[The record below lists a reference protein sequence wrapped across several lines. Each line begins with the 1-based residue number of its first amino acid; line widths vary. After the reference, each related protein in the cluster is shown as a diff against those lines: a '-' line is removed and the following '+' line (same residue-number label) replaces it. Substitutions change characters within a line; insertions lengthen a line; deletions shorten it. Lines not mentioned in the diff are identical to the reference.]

1 MPVFHESVMTGRWYV
16 IPIGVDADG
25 MFIREE
31 RTIKPFWEG
40 HHSFDFS
47 FAALGSTIYCFG
59 PDDSVFKLGA
69 VGPMTDRW
77 IRAPS
82 MNTHRNQPH
91 KWVLGSKLYLL
102 GSDRRDLEM
111 FAEVFDPVINKWVVL
126 PEPPYEMS
134 YFIVSAALEN
144 PNRILVALKV
154 PQAPSEGCSYDN
166 LSAVFFVYDVGH
178 GDWKTLEPAQRKIH
192 RSCPFGLFGMA
203 QAVANFLYWI
213 TKGRELLCYDLDLDM
228 WFLGPLDGIVLPH
241 DEAFLPVFV
250 HLENHRFCI
259 LQCPLYKDND
269 YYIQCDIIDVTRI
282 SEEESLG
289 VSVVWSHKFKMDD
302 PTTIMEWCLLG
313 KEI

>member
-1 MPVFHESVMTGRWYV
+1 MPIPCLSWLFRSLSCRTPSSIADPSSSGPARNFCPRTWEIAICMPVFHESVMTGRWYV

-154 PQAPSEGCSYDN
+154 PQAPSEGRSYDN
-166 LSAVFFVYDVGH
+166 LSAVFFVYDVGMEIGRRLSPH
-178 GDWKTLEPAQRKIH
+178 NARYIAVVLSDCLE
-192 RSCPFGLFGMA
+192 
-203 QAVANFLYWI
+203 W
-213 TKGRELLCYDLDLDM
+213 
-228 WFLGPLDGIVLPH
+228 
-241 DEAFLPVFV
+241 
-250 HLENHRFCI
+250 
-259 LQCPLYKDND
+259 
-269 YYIQCDIIDVTRI
+269 
-282 SEEESLG
+282 
-289 VSVVWSHKFKMDD
+289 HK
-302 PTTIMEWCLLG
+302 P
-313 KEI
+313 